1 MVTDEAHEGTFLD
14 LLNTTPV
21 VRGAVSDALEAPVEA
36 QAWARR
42 HGWSGA
48 HDEIGH
54 LTAARNVLQEVVRGT
69 REPVSLNSFL
79 EGVESVPRVDGARLD
94 WALQAPDGRGPA
106 AEMVLAWAR
115 LQETKPGR
123 LRPCAN
129 PECRRFLLDR
139 SKPNSARWCSMSECG
154 NRMKARRH
162 YQRGKGVGAGN

>member
-1 MVTDEAHEGTFLD
+1 MTEEAQEGVLLD

-21 VRGAVSDALEAPVEA
+21 VRGAVKDVLKEPAEA
-36 QAWARR
+36 QEWVRR

-48 HDEIGH
+48 REEIDL
-54 LTAARNVLQEVVRGT
+54 LTAARNALQEVVRGT
-69 REPVSLNSFL
+69 REPDSLNAWL
-79 EGVESVPRVDGARLD
+79 EGVKNVPHIDRGRLD
-94 WALQAPDGRGPA
+94 WELHAPDGHGPA
-106 AEMVLAWAR
+106 AEMVLTWSR
-115 LQETKPGR
+115 LQETRPGR

-162 YQRGKGVGAGN
+162 YQRSKGADAGN